1 MVNISTGVEQINFYN
16 AKPRVAVFTL
26 CLMTQGRVID
36 VGMKRWRHLLQL
48 PPLCLQDTVYILP
61 PIHTPPATASSPP
74 PVLFCPDPS
83 SSPQNTL
90 NAHKVTLQRQTGDRL
105 EISAPHCNLPALR
118 FYDRAS

>member
-61 PIHTPPATASSPP
+61 LYILPCNRFQPA